1 MITQSSHPFGEAIRP
16 YSYWPSFPS
25 GSYLSRGG
33 LSLKTVFTIVTPPV
47 SELTVGVVFVVT
59 CVTVGVVFVVT
70 CVTVGAVFVVTCVT
84 VGAVFVVTCV
94 TVGAVFVVTCVTVG
108 VVVVVAC
115 VPVPL
120 LGCCALLI
128 MHSGHNQNLLL
139 FGILF
144 LPRHDKWKNFP
155 LVQFMFVHLT
165 SLSFLSATVL
175 QVQIEFIFR
184 ASLIMLADCC
194 LEAPLLNCGKVLHLG
209 QYQVLGI
216 ASILKHDK

>member
-1 MITQSSHPFGEAIRP
+1 M
-16 YSYWPSFPS
+16 
-25 GSYLSRGG
+25 
-33 LSLKTVFTIVTPPV
+33 
-47 SELTVGVVFVVT
+47 TVGLVFVVT
-59 CVTVGVVFVVT
+59 CVTVAVVFVVI
-70 CVTVGAVFVVTCVT
+70 CVAGGSLVGSW
-84 VGAVFVVTCV
+84 
-94 TVGAVFVVTCVTVG
+94 
-108 VVVVVAC
+108 
-115 VPVPL
+115 
-120 LGCCALLI
+120 ALLI
-128 MHSGHNQNLLL
+128 IHAGHNHNLLL

-194 LEAPLLNCGKVLHLG
+194 LEPPRLNSGKALHLG

-216 ASILKHDK
+216 ASIPKHDK